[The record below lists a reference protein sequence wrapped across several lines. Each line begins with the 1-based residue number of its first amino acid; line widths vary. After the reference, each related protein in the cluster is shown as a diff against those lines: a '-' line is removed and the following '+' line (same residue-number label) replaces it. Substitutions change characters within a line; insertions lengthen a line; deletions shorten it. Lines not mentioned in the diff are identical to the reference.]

1 MKNLLLLLTVLFS
14 SVAFA
19 QNGEKNFIDQNYIEV
34 VGKAEMEVTPD
45 RIYIQI
51 RLNEKDLKNKES
63 LVEKESDMIKKLEEI
78 GIDVSKDLLV
88 KDISSSFKY
97 YLITKNEI
105 LLSKEYQV
113 LVRDSKIVSKILIE
127 IEKVGI
133 SNISIERVENS
144 KITEFRKEV
153 KINAIKAAKEK
164 AEYLANAVNQ
174 QIGRAIY
181 IKEIDNNNGFIT
193 GASNTI
199 LIRGSS
205 SLYGSKASTPDIE
218 FEKIKLEYSILCKFE
233 LK

>member
-113 LVRDSKIVSKILIE
+113 LVRDSKIVSKIFIE
-127 IEKVGI
+127 LEKVGI